1 MTRYFVELYAGTRYP
16 TDGCT
21 LHLTDNDVEKLV
33 AALPR
38 LESLRLGAPCSLNS
52 CDTTAASLLPIST
65 RCLGLTV
72 LEVHFNTITIVVGI
86 RRPLDGGSGHDGAKC
101 KVENLMVA
109 RLPHEMDQE
118 HAEVAMTE
126 FRIIFL
132 CLMNLTDCE
141 GRWYEVR
148 SRLDG
153 ANGNMF
159 DVDAGIFG
167 LFPFGQPPIISAED
181 L

>member
-1 MTRYFVELYAGTRYP
+1 M
-16 TDGCT
+16 
-21 LHLTDNDVEKLV
+21 EKLV

-101 KVENLMVA
+101 KVENLTVA
-109 RLPHEMDQE
+109 RLPHEMDWE
-118 HAEVAMTE
+118 YVEVAMTG
-126 FRIIFL
+126 FRVMFP
-132 CLMNLTDCE
+132 CPVNLTDCD
-141 GRWYEVR
+141 GRRYEVR
-148 SRLDG
+148 SRLHGVDG
-153 ANGNMF
+153 NTF
-159 DVDAGIFG
+159 DVSAGIFA
-167 LFPFGQPPIISAED
+167 LFLFGQPFIISAED